1 MIKNNKKKSLSL
13 FSIINYIFLIL
24 TGLICI
30 LPLVHMLAISLSSP
44 GAANANE
51 VGLWPVG
58 FNFLAYKTA
67 FRDFGFLKSFQISI
81 ERVILGTFINM
92 LLTFLMAYPLSKDS
106 KKFPYRS
113 VYIWLLIVPMLFSG
127 GLIPTYIL
135 VRNLHLIS
143 TIWALV
149 LPSAVNC
156 FFVILLV
163 NFFKE
168 LPKELEESAFIDGAS
183 YFQSMYKIY
192 IPLSIPIIATLGLF
206 SMMGHWNSWFD
217 GILYMNHTDKYP
229 LQSYLQILLERS
241 KAGTISFS
249 EAQAAALN
257 ASKRSIY
264 VAEMFLAMVPIII
277 TYPFLQKYFTTGIIL
292 GSVKG

>member
-1 MIKNNKKKSLSL
+1 MGKQKNISI
-13 FSIINYIFLIL
+13 FSTVNYIFLIFA
-24 TGLICI
+24 GLLCI
-30 LPLVHMLAISLSSP
+30 LPLIHMLAISLSSP
-44 GAANANE
+44 GAVNSNE
-51 VGLWPVG
+51 VRLWPVG

-67 FRDFGFLKSFQISI
+67 FVDMNFLKSFGISI
-81 ERVILGTFINM
+81 ERVVWGTSLSM
-92 LLTFLMAYPLSKDS
+92 VLTFLMAYPLSKDS

-113 VYIWLLIVPMLFSG
+113 VYIWLLVIPMLFNG

-135 VRNLHLIS
+135 IRNLHLIDS
-143 TIWALV
+143 IWALV
-149 LPSAVNC
+149 MPSAVNC

-168 LPKELEESAFIDGAS
+168 LPKEIEESAFMDGAS

-217 GILYMNHTDKYP
+217 GILYMNHPDRYP

-241 KAGTISFS
+241 KAGTISFTD
-249 EAQAAALN
+249 AQAAALN

-264 VAEMFLAMVPIII
+264 IAEMFLAMVPVLI
-277 TYPFLQKYFTTGIIL
+277 TYPFLQKYFTTGIVL

>member
-1 MIKNNKKKSLSL
+1 MKRNRLNRINL
-13 FSIINYIFLIL
+13 FKIVNYIFLL
-24 TGLICI
+24 SAGLICI
-30 LPLVHMLAISLSSP
+30 LPLIHMLAVSLSSS

-58 FNFLAYKTA
+58 FNLMAYKVA
-67 FRDFGFLKSFQISI
+67 FSDLKYWSAFQVSLV
-81 ERVILGTFINM
+81 RVVLGTSINM
-92 LLTFLMAYPLSKDS
+92 VLTFLMAYPLSKDS
-106 KKFPYRS
+106 KNFPYKS
-113 VYIWLLIVPMLFSG
+113 VYVWLLVFPMLFSG

-135 VRNLHLIS
+135 INNLGLINS
-143 TIWALV
+143 IWALV
-149 LPSAVNC
+149 LPTSVNC

-168 LPKELEESAFIDGAS
+168 LPKELEEAAFIDGAT
-183 YFQSMYKIY
+183 YFQSMLKIY
-192 IPLSIPIIATLGLF
+192 LPLSVPIIATLALF

-229 LQSYLQILLERS
+229 LQSYLQLLLERS
-241 KAGTISFS
+241 KVGSISFE
-249 EAQAAALN
+249 EAQAAAAN

-264 VAEMFLAMVPIII
+264 VAEMFLAMVPILMA
-277 TYPFLQKYFTTGIIL
+277 YPYLQKYFTTGIVL

>member
-1 MIKNNKKKSLSL
+1 MKKGIKKFSL
-13 FSIINYIFLIL
+13 FNGINNIFLL
-24 TGLICI
+24 SAGLICI
-30 LPLVHMLAISLSSP
+30 LPLIHMLAISLSSQ

-58 FNFLAYKTA
+58 FNLLAYATA
-67 FRDFGFLKSFQISI
+67 FRDTAFLKSFEISI
-81 ERVILGTFINM
+81 VRVVLGTTINM
-92 LLTFLMAYPLSKDS
+92 VLTFLMAYPLSKDS
-106 KKFPYRS
+106 QKFPYKS
-113 VYIWLLIVPMLFSG
+113 VYIWLLIIPMLFSG

-135 VRNLHLIS
+135 IRNLGLINS
-143 TIWALV
+143 IWALV
-149 LPSAVNC
+149 LPSAANS

-229 LQSYLQILLERS
+229 LQSYLQVLLERS
-241 KAGTISFS
+241 KAGIISFAD
-249 EAQAAALN
+249 AQAAALN

-264 VAEMFLAMVPIII
+264 VAEMFLAMVPILI
-277 TYPFLQKYFTTGIIL
+277 TYPFLQKYFTTGIVL